1 MIINA
6 EKFQA
11 IITDK
16 KGQNNNP
23 TEINIDE
30 KKVNSESSV
39 LLLGSEIDSK
49 LNFDKHISKLCKKSV
64 GQHIQLNALNRLI
77 RWYHWQNRKYSKK
90 DFKIS
95 FKRLWKRL
103 QNFTEKNNKCTI
115 EVRILS
121 TLETFKTAL
130 ETFKTLNDLNPAFVE
145 ILFAKREVS
154 KRRKNNL

>member
-11 IITDK
+11 IIIDK

-49 LNFDKHISKLCKKSV
+49 LNFDKHISKLCKKSA
-64 GQHIQLNALNRLI
+64 GQHIQLNALSRLN
-77 RWYHWQNRKYSKK
+77 RWYLGFKEKK
-90 DFKIS
+90 
-95 FKRLWKRL
+95 
-103 QNFTEKNNKCTI
+103 
-115 EVRILS
+115 ILING
-121 TLETFKTAL
+121 FM
-130 ETFKTLNDLNPAFVE
+130 
-145 ILFAKREVS
+145 
-154 KRRKNNL
+154 

>member
-11 IITDK
+11 IIIDK

-49 LNFDKHISKLCKKSV
+49 LNFDKHISKLCKKSA
-64 GQHIQLNALNRLI
+64 GQHIQLNALSRLNR
-77 RWYHWQNRKYSKK
+77 
-90 DFKIS
+90 
-95 FKRLWKRL
+95 
-103 QNFTEKNNKCTI
+103 
-115 EVRILS
+115 
-121 TLETFKTAL
+121 
-130 ETFKTLNDLNPAFVE
+130 
-145 ILFAKREVS
+145 
-154 KRRKNNL
+154 